1 MPIRVNPPSS
11 TLRRLAMSGLLPS
24 AISCFGA
31 EQQFGP
37 SACATTSRYPQATG
51 CAVVTGK
58 VTDVRDAVLP
68 GIDGVVRLFDACVCS
83 SPRLEGDDNGV
94 FTTVV
99 HRLPRPAGLIDTA
112 SATVVVLA
120 SDARYPRHST
130 GAAYFDT
137 VRVLLR
143 FAPIG
148 QTPPAIDVRLRIP
161 LP

>member
-1 MPIRVNPPSS
+1 MPPHLRAPSRWS
-11 TLRRLAMSGLLPS
+11 RLTTAGVLVGTL
-24 AISCFGA
+24 SCFDS

-37 SACATTSRYPQATG
+37 AACTTTPRYPQATG

-58 VTDVRDAVLP
+58 ITDIRDAALP

-99 HRLPRPAGLIDTA
+99 HRLPRPSGTVDTA
-112 SATVVVLA
+112 SATVVALA
-120 SDARYPRHST
+120 SDPRYPRHST
-130 GAAYFDT
+130 GAAFFDT

-148 QTPPAIDVRLRIP
+148 TTPEVLDVRLRIP